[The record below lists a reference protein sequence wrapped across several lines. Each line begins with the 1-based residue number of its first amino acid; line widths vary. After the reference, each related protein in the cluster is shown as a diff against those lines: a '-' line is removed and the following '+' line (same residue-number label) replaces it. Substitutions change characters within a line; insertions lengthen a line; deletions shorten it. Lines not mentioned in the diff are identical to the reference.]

1 MYPKGFDAASYA
13 DMKRW
18 EATVMPEVKALL
30 EIPESHYAG
39 VIIGFGYPEIAYARG
54 TQRELSPARIHRIS
68 FEEEKNERT
77 EMS

>member
-30 EIPESHYAG
+30 EIPENHYAG
-39 VIIGFGYPEIAYARG
+39 VIIGFGHPEIRCARG
-54 TQRELSPARIHRIS
+54 AQRTLDASRIHRPEIQ
-68 FEEEKNERT
+68 EV
-77 EMS
+77 